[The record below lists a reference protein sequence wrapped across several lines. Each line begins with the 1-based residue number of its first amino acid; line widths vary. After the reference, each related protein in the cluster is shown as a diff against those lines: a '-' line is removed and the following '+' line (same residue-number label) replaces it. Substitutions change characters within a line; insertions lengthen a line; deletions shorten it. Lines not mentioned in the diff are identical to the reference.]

1 MAEELHFSR
10 AAARLNLAQSALST
24 QVRGLE
30 AEIGGRLLSRSTRR
44 VELTPAGEALLE
56 DGRRLLADSDRAVE
70 RARALARGE
79 AGTLTVAS
87 LGPAPGDLLAPI
99 MARFA
104 SRHPGVRVELRG
116 FDFDEFVDGVRG
128 RHVDLAF
135 IYLPLEEPEITTLP
149 LVSERRVVVLPRAH
163 RLAGRKGLRPADLAG
178 ETFVTQPGSIPQG
191 WRDFWLLVDQ
201 IGARPAI
208 SPHIADKLD
217 DWLLLIGQGEGID
230 TAPSVISRYYPW
242 PEVAFVPL
250 LDAPPATL
258 AIAWRHDATNP
269 LIAEFA
275 KLARDVATVAARNP
289 ATPYQLPD
297 ATSPAED
304 EDETAGYESRG
315 ENVTS

>member
-1 MAEELHFSR
+1 VAEELHFSR

-30 AEIGGRLLSRSTRR
+30 AEIGGRLLRRSTRH

-56 DGRRLLADSDRAVE
+56 DGRRLLAESDRAME

-104 SRHPGVRVELRG
+104 SVHPRVRVELRG

-128 RHVDLAF
+128 GQVDLAF
-135 IYLPLEEPEITTLP
+135 IYLPWEEAEITTLP
-149 LVSERRVVVLPRAH
+149 LVSERRVVVLPRDH
-163 RLAGRKGLRPADLAG
+163 RLARRKSLRPADLAG
-178 ETFVTQPGSIPQG
+178 ETFVTQPGSTPQR

-201 IGARPAI
+201 LGGRPSV
-208 SPHIADKLD
+208 SPRIADKLD

-242 PEVAFVPL
+242 PEVSFVPL

-258 AIAWRHDATNP
+258 AIAWRNEATNP
-269 LIAEFA
+269 LIPEFA
-275 KLARDVATVAARNP
+275 KLARDVATVAAHNP
-289 ATPYQLPD
+289 ATPYQVPEGTQ
-297 ATSPAED
+297 AGED
-304 EDETAGYESRG
+304 D
-315 ENVTS
+315 